1 MKKYKKISL
10 IFYLLVLIISIN
22 TINLA
27 SDMETKES
35 PYVESKIETTDLEN
49 DKLEASVIIKNF
61 KSIGDGVN
69 AYTGIL
75 CYDDSELEL
84 EEITSEGDW
93 NSPIYKVMNNGKS
106 AKVVATSNEYLN
118 EEGKI
123 FTAIFRKKVNKGNYN
138 IEIKDLELATKI
150 DGMTQKVEVTNPKD
164 VKTENKIKSDNT
176 IKNIVII
183 LSIILIIVVV
193 ITIVSEIKIK
203 GAKK

>member
-35 PYVESKIETTDLEN
+35 PYVESKIEITDLEN

-61 KSIGDGVN
+61 RNIVDGVN

-84 EEITSEGDW
+84 EEIISDGDW
-93 NSPIYKVMNNGKS
+93 NSPIYKVMNDGKS
-106 AKVVATSNEYLN
+106 VKVVATSNEYLN
-118 EEGKI
+118 EEDKI
-123 FTAIFRKKVNKGNYN
+123 FTAIFRKKVNKENYN

-193 ITIVSEIKIK
+193 ITIISEIKIK